1 MLRLGVVCIA
11 ATLAF
16 APQAAAVGKLKA
28 KFKVVSASGRQTLS
42 FHEESSYLGSDGET
56 KRCVGTTTAEA
67 SWRTTPPKTVYV
79 FVSGSGKRARITLSD
94 DRVGQGFE
102 AAHPRGKATVS
113 RTVDY
118 QETAGCHDPPTAC
131 PKATGRA
138 TMYLV
143 GTRERLG
150 NVYGGIDKVRLPEG
164 PDLSCTVGSIFPG
177 FTEPFGDA
185 GPLFPRVKGEARV
198 LARSRILDPHR
209 KRVKDSDTFEQPFSA
224 SDPEHGA
231 TLSGT
236 YTDHLKISLKR
247 LKLKR

>member
-1 MLRLGVVCIA
+1 MIRVGVVCMV

-28 KFKVVSASGRQTLS
+28 KFKVVSASGRQSLS
-42 FHEESSYLGSDGET
+42 FHEESTDYMGR
-56 KRCVGTTTAEA
+56 RCVGTTTAEA

-79 FVSGSGKRARITLSD
+79 FAGSGRRARINLSD
-94 DRVGQGFE
+94 DRVAQAFDSARLPGT
-102 AAHPRGKATVS
+102 ATVS

-118 QETAGCHDPPTAC
+118 QETAGCHRAPTAC

-138 TMYLV
+138 TLYLV

-150 NVYGGIDKVRLPEG
+150 NVYAGIDVVRLPEG
-164 PDLSCTVGSIFPG
+164 IDADCETATPLAPG
-177 FTEPFGDA
+177 LTDPFGTDA
-185 GPLFPRVKGEARV
+185 KSLFPKIKVYARA
-198 LARSRILDPHR
+198 LSRSRILDPHR
-209 KRVKDSDTFEQPFSA
+209 KRVKDSDAVKQPFSG
-224 SDPEHGA
+224 SDPEYGA

>member
-1 MLRLGVVCIA
+1 MIRLGVVCIA
-11 ATLAF
+11 AALAF
-16 APQAAAVGKLKA
+16 APQAAAAAKLKA

-42 FHEESSYLGSDGET
+42 FHEESTEYTGE
-56 KRCVGTTTAEA
+56 RCVGTTTAEA
-67 SWRTTPPKTVYV
+67 SWRTTPRKPIYV
-79 FVSGSGKRARITLSD
+79 FVQGSGKRARINLSD

-102 AAHPRGKATVS
+102 AAHLPGKATVS

-118 QETAGCHDPPTAC
+118 QETGGCHDPPTAC

-138 TMYLV
+138 TLYLV

-150 NVYGGIDKVRLPEG
+150 NVYAGIDKVRLPEG

-177 FTEPFGDA
+177 FTEPFGTYT
-185 GPLFPRVKGEARV
+185 GPLFPRIKVYARA

-209 KRVKDSDTFEQPFSA
+209 KRVKDSDTVKQPFSA
-224 SDPEHGA
+224 SDPASGA

-236 YTDHLKISLKR
+236 YTDHLAITLKR